1 MSSKAEFTAVSAGK
15 RRKMSTASTSFPSLD
30 IQNLTHLP
38 SDQLVHISGYLS
50 KTSRALFATALTAP
64 PSSWRRL
71 GWKGSPSE
79 TSKAIISASFKPS
92 TNFYITQNAQTGYLS
107 GGSYSFSSAPNR
119 DPKFHYYEHMKEAVK
134 KYYSS
139 DNWEI
144 LNFIDLEDDLAKVNF
159 IYLYVCEF
167 K

>member
-38 SDQLVHISGYLS
+38 SDQLVHIAGYLS

-92 TNFYITQNAQTGYLS
+92 TNFYVTENELTGYRT
-107 GGSYSFSSAPNR
+107 GGSYSFSLLSPNR
-119 DPKFHYYEHMKEAVK
+119 DPTFHYSAERKEEVK

-139 DNWEI
+139 DGWEI
-144 LNFIDLEDDLAKVNF
+144 LNFIDLEDDLAKVSF
-159 IYLYVCEF
+159 IYCVCM
-167 K
+167 